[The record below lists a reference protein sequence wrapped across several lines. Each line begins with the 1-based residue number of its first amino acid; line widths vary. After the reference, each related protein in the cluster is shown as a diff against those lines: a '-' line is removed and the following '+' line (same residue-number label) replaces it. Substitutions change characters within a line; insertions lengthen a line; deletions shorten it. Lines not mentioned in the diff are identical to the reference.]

1 MRELRGAGLRAELDL
16 AGRSLKGQMKHA
28 DRLGARR
35 AVIIDETG
43 AAEVRD
49 MESGEQGPLDLSNA
63 LEVLSQ

>member
-1 MRELRGAGLRAELDL
+1 
-16 AGRSLKGQMKHA
+16 MKHA

-49 MESGEQGPLDLSNA
+49 MESGEQGPLDLSKA